1 MRLGHLGALARRVTM
16 RVGPCAP
23 ILDDSWTMEPSKF
36 SVVRAVGRR
45 LIPHLIEATVIP
57 TALFYLG
64 LATLGLRWGLAAA
77 LGWSWVAVGRR
88 VIGHRQIP
96 ALVLLTCMG
105 ITVRTLVF
113 LFSQSSF
120 VYFVQP
126 IVGTMLTAG
135 VMLGSIALG
144 RPLIGRFAQDFCPM
158 ADEVGDRPA
167 VVQLFR
173 RLTYLWAG
181 VNIVTAA
188 VNLTLLA
195 TVPVEIFVGTKT
207 VSAWVFSCTG
217 VALTV
222 SAAVSTARK
231 EGLHTAVSPAGLL
244 HAYAAPVLR

>member
-1 MRLGHLGALARRVTM
+1 MDAT
-16 RVGPCAP
+16 
-23 ILDDSWTMEPSKF
+23 WTMEPSKF
-36 SVVRAVGRR
+36 SVARAVGRR
-45 LIPHLIEATVIP
+45 LVPHLIEATLIP

-64 LATLGLRWGLAAA
+64 LATLGMRWGLAAA
-77 LGWSWVAVGRR
+77 LGWSWIAVGRR
-88 VIGHRQIP
+88 VIGRAHIP

-105 ITVRTLVF
+105 ITVRTAVF
-113 LFSQSSF
+113 IFSQSTF
-120 VYFVQP
+120 VFFVQP
-126 IVGTMLTAG
+126 ILGTMLTAT

-158 ADEVGDRPA
+158 ADDLGARPA
-167 VVQLFR
+167 VIRLFR

-181 VNIVTAA
+181 VNILTAV

-222 SAAVSTARK
+222 SAAVGTARK
-231 EGLHTAVSPAGLL
+231 EGLRTAVSPAGLL
-244 HAYAAPVLR
+244 HAYTAP